1 MMMRWF
7 ISLSTARVA
16 PSGSLWPD
24 SDQWRL
30 MLIDG
35 DAGGDGDDD
44 GDDGGDGDDDGDARD
59 CDGADND
66 EVVAGLDLKKD

>member
-1 MMMRWF
+1 MIVRKMMMRWF

-35 DAGGDGDDD
+35 DAGGDGD
-44 GDDGGDGDDDGDARD
+44 GDDDGDARD

>member
-1 MMMRWF
+1 
-7 ISLSTARVA
+7 
-16 PSGSLWPD
+16 
-24 SDQWRL
+24 

-35 DAGGDGDDD
+35 DAGGDGDHD
-44 GDDGGDGDDDGDARD
+44 GDDDGDDDGDARD

>member
-24 SDQWRL
+24 SDQWSL

-44 GDDGGDGDDDGDARD
+44 GDDDGDAPD

>member
-1 MMMRWF
+1 MIVRKMMTRWF

-35 DAGGDGDDD
+35 DAGGDGD
-44 GDDGGDGDDDGDARD
+44 GDDDGDARD

>member
-1 MMMRWF
+1 MIVRKMMMRWF

-35 DAGGDGDDD
+35 DAGGDGD
-44 GDDGGDGDDDGDARD
+44 GDDDGDARD
-59 CDGADND
+59 CDDADND

>member
-1 MMMRWF
+1 MIVRKMMMRWF

-16 PSGSLWPD
+16 PSASLWPD

-35 DAGGDGDDD
+35 DAGGD
-44 GDDGGDGDDDGDARD
+44 GDGDDDGDARD

>member
-1 MMMRWF
+1 MIVRKMMMRWF

-44 GDDGGDGDDDGDARD
+44 GDARD

>member
-35 DAGGDGDDD
+35 DAGGDGD
-44 GDDGGDGDDDGDARD
+44 GDDDGDARD

>member
-7 ISLSTARVA
+7 ISLSTARGA

-44 GDDGGDGDDDGDARD
+44 GDDDDDGDVD
-59 CDGADND
+59 DDGDDD